1 MCRGRLRAHTTVD
14 MKFKEL
20 FRVAKTFGVKR
31 LEKLKLLR
39 KKPQKRCAG
48 AWNSLPSIA
57 FEKILLFLVQQSVE
71 DLHKCRMVCK
81 SWNNRIKNEF
91 CIINRREVVQQR
103 MNFNWKEGLYPSRC
117 EVLQAKKAVRYGLL
131 DQTKVEDFVMRI
143 KIAMYGGYG
152 DHPQCELRPNFDD
165 YKSAASL
172 AEAGLIH
179 NIDTIGIWPGY
190 DVRMMPREAVDSLVQ
205 CVTDGVFINRLEGP
219 SYIRRIYGNVKS
231 KVLGIGYQ
239 VLPERETKILVE
251 AMEQRIACLMIR
263 ADVDLDINALLEYSG
278 MGLCKDIRLGYDAGC
293 KYGDQLMQWSL
304 RNKWVTTV
312 NYQGDK
318 ERFEMKFYKMRFV

>member
-1 MCRGRLRAHTTVD
+1 MCRGRLRAHTTVN

-152 DHPQCELRPNFDD
+152 DHPQCELRPNFTKMQSFLFPKIGFPSRISRIGDFTRGKCNGIQCTHVYTLKIKVLVRAPSRDSD
-165 YKSAASL
+165 YILLPSEKGVFYIKCPLIFFSLQTVLTKDFNSIQSCNKSIKYRGMVFIHYYHQIKPNAYSL
-172 AEAGLIH
+172 AQNLVFNHSPTLKIH
-179 NIDTIGIWPGY
+179 H
-190 DVRMMPREAVDSLVQ
+190 S
-205 CVTDGVFINRLEGP
+205 C
-219 SYIRRIYGNVKS
+219 RIKTN
-231 KVLGIGYQ
+231 
-239 VLPERETKILVE
+239 
-251 AMEQRIACLMIR
+251 
-263 ADVDLDINALLEYSG
+263 
-278 MGLCKDIRLGYDAGC
+278 
-293 KYGDQLMQWSL
+293 
-304 RNKWVTTV
+304 
-312 NYQGDK
+312 
-318 ERFEMKFYKMRFV
+318 